1 MILSPREKWFAII
14 AGGVVIV
21 AMIVLYFGFQ
31 HDDSDQDN
39 QELWFPEELTNHEGE
54 RQDEEK
60 EASKAIVIDIK
71 GAVKK
76 PGVYTMNEGDRV
88 VDAIEKAGGFLKE
101 ADQNQLNL
109 AGLLKDEM
117 VIYVPKK
124 GEQQEKPL
132 QANGSL
138 QKDDGKIRINSASVE
153 ELQKLQGI
161 GPAKAQAIVTYR
173 EENGPFQTV
182 DDLLEVSGIGEK
194 TLENIKDDIVVD

>member
-1 MILSPREKWFAII
+1 MILSPREKWLAII
-14 AGGVVIV
+14 TGGVVVV
-21 AMIVLYFGFQ
+21 AIILLSFAFQ
-31 HDDSDQDN
+31 RDDTSQDN
-39 QELWFPEELTNHEGE
+39 PEMLFL
-54 RQDEEK
+54 EESENQK
-60 EASKAIVIDIK
+60 TVQNVRENEVSKTIVIDIK

-76 PGVYTMNEGDRV
+76 PGVYTMKEGERV
-88 VDAIEKAGGFLKE
+88 VDAIEKAGGLLKE

-132 QANGSL
+132 QANGLL
-138 QKDDGKIRINSASVE
+138 QEDDGKIRINSASVE
-153 ELQKLQGI
+153 ELQKLKGI
-161 GPAKAQAIVTYR
+161 GPAKAEAIVSYR

-182 DDLLEVSGIGEK
+182 EDLLEVSGIGEK